1 MHAALESQL
10 GGAAGTV
17 VLLSVLS
24 FALSYFHPFRQRK
37 VFLRYLSS
45 VCNIVVLGALFE
57 TTLSIVPMVLAE
69 KKKSGL
75 VWISAVILV
84 PLAIVLCVHQFSSL
98 TRAMPDLKRQLLLSL
113 SFNRG
118 TILNGLIYFVPV
130 VLLEAGVLL
139 FFGYQYRNPTLSQV
153 WNYMIIAPF
162 VEEFFFRFLLP
173 KLVSDDQCTERDY
186 VVFSVIFAC
195 LHRLPGF
202 IPIFI
207 FSLYEYFLVEKTGS
221 LSLAIAYHAISNFF
235 CFAFSSP
242 V

>member
-1 MHAALESQL
+1 MHAALESRL

-37 VFLRYLSS
+37 VSLRYLSS

-98 TRAMPDLKRQLLLSL
+98 TRTMPYLKRQLLLSL

-221 LSLAIAYHAISNFF
+221 LSLAIAYHAVSNFF
-235 CFAFSSP
+235 CFAFSSA